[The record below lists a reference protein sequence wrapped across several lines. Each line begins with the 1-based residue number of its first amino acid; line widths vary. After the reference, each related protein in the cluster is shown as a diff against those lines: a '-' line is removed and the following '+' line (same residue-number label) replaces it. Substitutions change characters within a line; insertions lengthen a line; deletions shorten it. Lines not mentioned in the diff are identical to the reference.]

1 MQCNIWLINITGP
14 FFIVA
19 FAVAYWQLFGN
30 GRKEHETAFFWSRC
44 YGMTKK
50 PKHRHL
56 RVILCILPISVSLGS
71 VYHACQTVA
80 AYPATFK
87 SHAQ

>member
-1 MQCNIWLINITGP
+1 MTAPFVYSLFLGAFCWLLGDG
-14 FFIVA
+14 
-19 FAVAYWQLFGN
+19 Q
-30 GRKEHETAFFWSRC
+30 KEHEAAFFWSRC

-50 PKHRHL
+50 GERQQL
-56 RVILCILPISVSLGS
+56 WAFLCILPISSSSGS

-87 SHAQ
+87 SYAQ

>member
-1 MQCNIWLINITGP
+1 
-14 FFIVA
+14 VA
-19 FAVAYWQLFGN
+19 FQRFLGN

-50 PKHRHL
+50 VKHQQL
-56 RVILCILPISVSLGS
+56 PVFLCILPILLSLGS

-87 SHAQ
+87 SYAQ